1 MKTLVFEI
9 ESIVPLL
16 MHDDKTAN
24 PLNDFTKKL
33 KALTGKRKKT
43 DEDLLAIAE
52 VEWNASLYYEN
63 GKYVIPT
70 KVIESTLLASAKQFK
85 KGTLLKQCIIV
96 ADDMVLEFKDKNLTP
111 EKLFKKLEYVDM
123 RTVKVGQAK
132 TTRCRPL
139 FNSWKGEF
147 TVILDEDKLNVEE
160 IEQIV
165 ANAGK
170 YVGMCDYRPRYG
182 RFQVTNFKSF

>member
-1 MKTLVFEI
+1 MKTLIFEI

-43 DEDLLAIAE
+43 DEDHAAIAE
-52 VEWNASLYYEN
+52 VEWTASLYYEN
-63 GKYVIPT
+63 GKYIIPT
-70 KVIESTLLASAKQFK
+70 KVLEAALLASAKQFK
-85 KGTLLKQCIIV
+85 KGTLLKQCVIV
-96 ADDMVLEFKDKNLTP
+96 SDDLVLDFKDKNLTP
-111 EKLFKKLEYVDM
+111 EKLYKVAGYADM
-123 RTVKVGQAK
+123 RTVKIGQAK

-147 TVILDEDKLNVEE
+147 TVILDDEKLNAEE

-165 ANAGK
+165 SNAGK
-170 YVGMCDYRPRYG
+170 YVGLCDYRPRYG
-182 RFQVTNFKSF
+182 RFEVTNFKSL

>member
-1 MKTLVFEI
+1 MKTLVFQI

-24 PLNDFTKKL
+24 PLNEYTKKL

-43 DEDLLAIAE
+43 DEDHAAIAE

-63 GKYVIPT
+63 GNYIIPT
-70 KVIESTLLASAKQFK
+70 KVIEATLLASAKQFK
-85 KGTLLKQCIIV
+85 KGTLLKQCVIV
-96 ADDMVLEFKDKNLTP
+96 ADDMTLEFKDKNLTP
-111 EKLFKKLEYVDM
+111 DKLFKKLEYVDM

-132 TTRCRPL
+132 TTRCRPK
-139 FNSWKGEF
+139 FDSWKGEF
-147 TVILDEDKLNVEE
+147 TVILDEEKLNAEE

-165 ANAGK
+165 NNAGK

-182 RFQVTNFKSF
+182 RFQVTNTRSL

>member
-1 MKTLVFEI
+1 MKTLVFQI

-24 PLNDFTKKL
+24 PLNEYTKKL

-43 DEDLLAIAE
+43 DEDHAQIAE

-63 GKYVIPT
+63 GKYIIPT
-70 KVIESTLLASAKQFK
+70 KVIEATLLGSAKQFK
-85 KGTLLKQCIIV
+85 KGTLLKQCVIV
-96 ADDMVLEFKDKNLTP
+96 ADDMILEFKDSNLKP
-111 EKLFKKLEYVDM
+111 EKLYKKLEYVDM
-123 RTVKVGQAK
+123 RTVKIGQAK
-132 TTRCRPL
+132 TTRCRPK
-139 FNSWKGEF
+139 FDSWKGEF
-147 TVILDEDKLNVEE
+147 TVILDEDKLNAEE

-165 ANAGK
+165 HNAGK

-182 RFQVTNFKSF
+182 RFQVINTVSL

>member
-1 MKTLVFEI
+1 MKTLTFEI

-24 PLNDFTKKL
+24 PLHEITKKL
-33 KALTGKRKKT
+33 KALTSKRQKT
-43 DEDLLAIAE
+43 DEDYIEIANI
-52 VEWNASLYYEN
+52 EWNASLYYEN

-70 KVIESTLLASAKQFK
+70 KVIEGTLKESAKHFK
-85 KGTLLKQCIIV
+85 KGKQIKQAIVIIE
-96 ADDMVLEFKDKNLTP
+96 DMVLEFKDSKLTP
-111 EKLFKKLEYVDM
+111 DKLYKKIEYSDM

-132 TTRCRPL
+132 TTRCRPK
-139 FNSWKGEF
+139 FDSWKGTF
-147 TVILDEDKLNVEE
+147 TIMLDDEKLNVEE

-170 YVGMCDYRPRYG
+170 YVGFCDYRPKYG
-182 RFQVTNFKSF
+182 RFQITHFKSF

>member
-1 MKTLVFEI
+1 MKTLTFEI

-63 GKYVIPT
+63 GKFFMSY
-70 KVIESTLLASAKQFK
+70 
-85 KGTLLKQCIIV
+85 
-96 ADDMVLEFKDKNLTP
+96 
-111 EKLFKKLEYVDM
+111 
-123 RTVKVGQAK
+123 
-132 TTRCRPL
+132 
-139 FNSWKGEF
+139 
-147 TVILDEDKLNVEE
+147 
-160 IEQIV
+160 
-165 ANAGK
+165 
-170 YVGMCDYRPRYG
+170 
-182 RFQVTNFKSF
+182 

>member
-33 KALTGKRKKT
+33 KALTGKRNKT
-43 DEDLLAIAE
+43 DEDHAAIAE

-70 KVIESTLLASAKQFK
+70 KVLESTLLASAKQFK
-85 KGTLLKQCIIV
+85 KGTLLKQCVLV
-96 ADDMVLEFKDKNLTP
+96 ADDMTLEFKDKNLTP
-111 EKLFKKLEYVDM
+111 DKLFKKLEYVDM

-132 TTRCRPL
+132 TTRCRPK
-139 FNSWKGEF
+139 FDSWKGEF

-165 ANAGK
+165 NNAGK

-182 RFQVTNFKSF
+182 RFQVTNFKSM

>member
-24 PLNDFTKKL
+24 PLNEFTKKL
-33 KALTGKRKKT
+33 KALTGKRNKT
-43 DEDLLAIAE
+43 DEDHAQIAE

-63 GKYVIPT
+63 GKYIIPT
-70 KVIESTLLASAKQFK
+70 KVIEATLLASAKQFK
-85 KGTLLKQCIIV
+85 KGTLLKQCV
-96 ADDMVLEFKDKNLTP
+96 MVTEDMELEFKDKKLSP
-111 EKLFKKLEYVDM
+111 EKLYKKGEYQDM

-132 TTRCRPL
+132 TTRCRPK
-139 FNSWKGEF
+139 FDNWKGEF
-147 TVILDEDKLNVEE
+147 IVMLDEDKLNIEE

-170 YVGMCDYRPRYG
+170 YIGMCDYRPRYG
-182 RFQVTNFKSF
+182 RFQVTNFKSI